1 MRKPTHS
8 LGAIAAIGVIG
19 CILLL
24 LSFSFTADK
33 ALGTGALV
41 RTAKTLHGTFHDLIT
56 GAVCRLQPGK
66 GEEIILAV
74 DYTASGILPPG
85 ERSQLSKEI
94 GQLAYF
100 TYLQEPEV
108 REKGQDLRIREVT
121 ITCTEEISSGCSR
134 QTRQT
139 TDSLGLIIPT
149 PPPRQAPPPLRPP
162 PAPLPPPP
170 SVPPPTPPV
179 PPGSSSS
186 SGPGPR

>member
-1 MRKPTHS
+1 MRKPTRS
-8 LGAIAAIGVIG
+8 LGAIAAIGAIG
-19 CILLL
+19 SVLLL
-24 LSFSFTADK
+24 FSFSYTADK
-33 ALGTGALV
+33 ALGTGPLV
-41 RTAKTLHGTFHDLIT
+41 STAKTVHGTFHDLIT
-56 GAVCRLQPGK
+56 GAVCRLRPGK
-66 GEEIILAV
+66 GEELIL
-74 DYTASGILPPG
+74 DIGYTASGILPPG

-108 REKGQDLRIREVT
+108 KEKGVDLRIRQVT

-139 TDSLGLIIPT
+139 TESIGLIIPA
-149 PPPRQAPPPLRPP
+149 PPPRQPPPPVAPPPPT
-162 PAPLPPPP
+162 
-170 SVPPPTPPV
+170 VPPPTPPV